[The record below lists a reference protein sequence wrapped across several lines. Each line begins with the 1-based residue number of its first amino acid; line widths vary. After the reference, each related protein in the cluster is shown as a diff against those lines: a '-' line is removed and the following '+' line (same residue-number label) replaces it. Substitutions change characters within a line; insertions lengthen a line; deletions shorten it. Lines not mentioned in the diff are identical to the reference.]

1 MARGTSWE
9 KGNGYEAGFC
19 GSGVEKT
26 RGRGQW
32 VLMGKE
38 WSKEEIGEV
47 KEISGV
53 RGKGGHGEFLC
64 STQGEWVV
72 KGGGDRFLGSV
83 QGGGG
88 LRVAGEE

>member
-1 MARGTSWE
+1 MMGTSWE
-9 KGNGYEAGFC
+9 KGNGYGAGFC

-32 VLMGKE
+32 VSMGKE
-38 WSKEEIGEV
+38 WSKEEIGE
-47 KEISGV
+47 
-53 RGKGGHGEFLC
+53 
-64 STQGEWVV
+64 GEWVV
-72 KGGGDRFLGSV
+72 KGGGNGFLGSV